1 MSETT
6 ARVIILYGN
15 DEYAINKRLK
25 LFQKAMGD
33 SPTADMNITHLDGR
47 SMTGEELNNA
57 VNSLPFLG
65 DKRLVLLANPS
76 DRYQN
81 KKNQEIFT
89 QLLEKVPE
97 TTRIVIHG
105 NMENP
110 GKEKNKKEEPW
121 LLKWVGK
128 AGGLVSVERHMMPR
142 AWEMTGWILAETKKE
157 GGSIEPR
164 GAAVLAEM
172 VGENTSQA
180 AQEIT
185 KLLTYVNYERPITEA
200 DVEQVSVMTA
210 QGNIFKL
217 VDSLVLGRGKE
228 AQAMLHLLMDQEDAG
243 LIYGMIVRQFRFLLL
258 AREVIDGGGNINDI
272 QSALSKF
279 GMPVFTAKNV
289 YFQAKQFSQEAL
301 EAIYHRLL
309 AIDEGAKTSDVP
321 LDLAMDMLVVEL
333 TKTDTRFLEENGYL
347 QSPTRC

>member
-1 MSETT
+1 MTEIT
-6 ARVIILYGN
+6 ARVIILYGD
-15 DEYAINKRLK
+15 DEHAVSKRLK
-25 LFQKAMGD
+25 AYQAALGD
-33 SPTADMNITHLDGR
+33 STTADMNITRLDGR
-47 SMTGEELNNA
+47 SLTDEELNNA

-81 KKNQEIFT
+81 KKGQELFT

-110 GKEKNKKEEPW
+110 DKEKKKKEESW
-121 LLKWVGK
+121 LLKWAGK
-128 AGGLVSVERHMMPR
+128 AGGLVSVERHVMPR
-142 AWEMTGWILAETKKE
+142 AWEMTGWILAETKKQ

-164 GAAVLAEM
+164 GAAMLAEM

-185 KLLTYVNYERPITEA
+185 KLLTYVNYERPITVA
-200 DVEQVSVMTA
+200 DVEQVSLDTA
-210 QGNIFKL
+210 QGNIFVL
-217 VDSLVLGRGKE
+217 VDALGSSQGKK
-228 AQAMLHLLMDQEDAG
+228 AQAMLHRLLDEQDPKN
-243 LIYGMIVRQFRFLLL
+243 IFGMIVRQFRFLLL

-309 AIDEGAKTSDVP
+309 AIDEEAKTSDVP

-333 TKTDTRFLEENGYL
+333 TK
-347 QSPTRC
+347 

>member
-15 DEYAINKRLK
+15 DEYAFSKRLK
-25 LFQKAMGD
+25 SFQEAMSD
-33 SPTADMNITHLDGR
+33 STAADMNISRLDGR
-47 SMTGEELNNA
+47 SMTDEELNNA

-76 DRYQN
+76 DHYQN
-81 KKNQEIFT
+81 KENQKIFT
-89 QLLEKVPE
+89 RLLEKAPE
-97 TTRIVIHG
+97 TSRIVIHG

-110 GKEKNKKEEPW
+110 GKEKKNKEEPW
-121 LLKWVGK
+121 ILKW
-128 AGGLVSVERHMMPR
+128 AGETRGLVSVERHMMPR
-142 AWEMTGWILAETKKE
+142 AWEMTGWILAETKKQ
-157 GGSIEPR
+157 GGTIEPR
-164 GAAVLAEM
+164 GAAMLAEM

-185 KLLTYVNYERPITEA
+185 KLLTYVNYERSITVT
-200 DVEQVSVMTA
+200 DVEQVSLDTA
-210 QGNIFKL
+210 QGNIFVL
-217 VDSLVLGRGKE
+217 VDALGSSQGKK
-228 AQAMLHLLMDQEDAG
+228 AQAMLHRLLDEQDPKM
-243 LIYGMIVRQFRFLLL
+243 IFGMIVRQFRFLLL

-272 QSALSKF
+272 QSALNKF

-321 LDLAMDMLVVEL
+321 LDMALDMLVVEL
-333 TKTDTRFLEENGYL
+333 TK
-347 QSPTRC
+347 